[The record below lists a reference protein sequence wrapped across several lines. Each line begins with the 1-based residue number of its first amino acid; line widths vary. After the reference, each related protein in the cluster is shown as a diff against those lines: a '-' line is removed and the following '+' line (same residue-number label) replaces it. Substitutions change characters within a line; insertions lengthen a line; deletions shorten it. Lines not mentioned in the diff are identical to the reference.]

1 MRATSRTNRSA
12 EGGTRSSP
20 HYGGEG
26 ILIHPP
32 HQGVCGRHGTEDQGV
47 TPGELPES
55 SGGTEGSD
63 SIRASEARSGA
74 LEVVGRLDS
83 TGSAAKATRPEVWR
97 PSGSGKPAGEDG
109 RGEKEREMSKA
120 GEVESSLSER
130 PGHHRPRR
138 LADWINSTGAR
149 KVHSLIDKVYKRKNL
164 EIAWERVRAN
174 HGAGGIDGESIEA
187 FGEGLEEHL
196 ARLHEE
202 LRTDSYAPQ
211 PVRQVRIPKVGK
223 PGEWRML
230 GIPTILDRVCQQA
243 LLNRLEPIFEPV
255 FDDANFGYRRGRST
269 KDALRKVWKEIEAG
283 REWIVD
289 ADLKDFFG
297 SVDHEKLLA
306 LVAQRVSDGRVLRL
320 IEAMLTAGSYGE
332 GRLFPTE
339 RGTPQGGVASPLL
352 SNILLTPFDRE
363 MRSKGYQLTRYADD
377 WVITCTSAT
386 EARAAL
392 GSASRVLKELG
403 VNINL
408 QKTRIVHVRH
418 GFEFLGYKIKRGGR
432 PMRLPTSKIRTRA
445 RPGALYAF
453 PREKSI
459 RHFRDQ
465 IRRLT
470 RRNAPVSTQELIK
483 QVNPVV
489 RGWGHHYKRAHVRKL
504 FHQLDGWLVRRIWSH
519 RFGKWR
525 CCGWT
530 TLPRCKLYGEFGL
543 VNLVALIPSI
553 ATQRR
558 ASS

>member
-1 MRATSRTNRSA
+1 M
-12 EGGTRSSP
+12 
-20 HYGGEG
+20 
-26 ILIHPP
+26 
-32 HQGVCGRHGTEDQGV
+32 
-47 TPGELPES
+47 
-55 SGGTEGSD
+55 
-63 SIRASEARSGA
+63 
-74 LEVVGRLDS
+74 
-83 TGSAAKATRPEVWR
+83 
-97 PSGSGKPAGEDG
+97 
-109 RGEKEREMSKA
+109 
-120 GEVESSLSER
+120 SER

-138 LADWINSTGAR
+138 LADWINPTGAR

-174 HGAGGIDGESIEA
+174 HGAGGIDGESIAA
-187 FGEGLEEHL
+187 FGEGLEERL
-196 ARLHEE
+196 ARLHEQ
-202 LRTDSYAPQ
+202 LRTDSYGPQ
-211 PVRQVRIPKVGK
+211 PVRQVRIPKAGK

-230 GIPTILDRVCQQA
+230 GIPTIFDRVCQQA

-306 LVAQRVSDGRVLRL
+306 LVARRVSDGRILRL

-386 EARAAL
+386 EARVAL
-392 GSASRVLKELG
+392 EAASRVLKELG
-403 VNINL
+403 VNINP

-525 CCGWT
+525 CWGKMSPAFAPVASDEST
-530 TLPRCKLYGEFGL
+530 TLFEA
-543 VNLVALIPSI
+543 N
-553 ATQRR
+553 
-558 ASS
+558 